1 MGMLDFEGLQAAVE
15 WMRAN
20 GVCRLSASD
29 GPMGIVEL
37 ELDTPPIGVMAA
49 ANREPKKS
57 LTAEEER
64 AQALGKR
71 RARYEREL
79 GRKLT
84 DQELEM
90 LP

>member
-29 GPMGIVEL
+29 GPMGVVEL
-37 ELDTPPIGVMAA
+37 ELDAPPLPVHATE
-49 ANREPKKS
+49 REPKKA